1 MPVETI
7 AWKNGFCHIIDQT
20 LLPENLKYRRI
31 RTAREMWEAIR
42 SLRIRG
48 APAIGIA
55 GAYGLYLGIRRTR
68 TRDFHRFIEEVR
80 KTAGYLGTSRP
91 TAVNLFWALERMV
104 GIAEINQDIS
114 IPQIKKALLEEA
126 HRILQEDLNA
136 GIALGDAG
144 APLLKDGSG
153 VLTHCN
159 AGGLATSGYG
169 TALAVIYRAVDSGKK
184 ISVYADE
191 TRPLL
196 QGARLTSWELSHNR
210 IPVTVICDNM
220 AGYLM
225 SLGKVDIVIV
235 GADRIA
241 ANGDFANK
249 IGTYSL
255 AILAKAHRIPF
266 YVAAPLSSFDV
277 SLKRGKDIPI
287 EQRSPDELRKFCGK
301 KIVPDKG
308 VEIFNPAFDVTPHR
322 YVKSFITEKGIITP
336 PYIKKISRL
345 FY

>member
-7 AWKNGFCHIIDQT
+7 TWKDGFCRIIDQT
-20 LLPENLKYRRI
+20 LLPEQLKYRRI
-31 RTAREMWEAIR
+31 RTASEMWEAIHA
-42 SLRIRG
+42 LRIRG

-55 GAYGLYLGIRRTR
+55 GAYGLYLGIRRIQSVG
-68 TRDFHRFIEEVR
+68 FQRFIGEVR
-80 KTAGYLGTSRP
+80 KTAAYLGSSRP

-104 GIAEINQDIS
+104 KVTETNRNLPV
-114 IPQIKKALLEEA
+114 PQIKRLLLVEA
-126 HRILQEDLNA
+126 HAILQEDLNA
-136 GIALGDAG
+136 GMALGDAG
-144 APLLKDGSG
+144 APLLKDGAT

-169 TALAVIYRAVDSGKK
+169 TALAVVYRAVDSGKK

-196 QGARLTSWELSHNR
+196 QGARLTAWELAHNR

-225 SLGKVDIVIV
+225 SLGRIDTVIV

-255 AILAKAHRIPF
+255 AILANAHRIPF
-266 YVAAPLSSFDV
+266 YVAAPLSSFDI
-277 SLKRGKDIPI
+277 SLKSGKDIPI
-287 EQRSPDELRKFCGK
+287 EERSPDELRRFGRKI
-301 KIVPDKG
+301 IVPEKG
-308 VEIFNPAFDVTPHR
+308 TRIFNPAFDVTPHR
-322 YVKSFITEKGIITP
+322 YVSSFITEQGIITP
-336 PYIKKISRL
+336 TYIKKIPKL
-345 FY
+345 FH